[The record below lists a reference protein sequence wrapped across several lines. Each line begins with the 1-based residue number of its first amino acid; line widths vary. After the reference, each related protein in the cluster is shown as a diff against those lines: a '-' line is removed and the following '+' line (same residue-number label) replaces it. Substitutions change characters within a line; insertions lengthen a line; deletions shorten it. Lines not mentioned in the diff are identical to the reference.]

1 MAAADPPLPF
11 SLSYYRKLANMRRS
25 ANAKN
30 QVHLPELSKAP
41 KDILQPLPSRPKFA
55 RIQNDRDTRR
65 STLSQYLDSSPMD
78 GPSRHAGAGAD
89 GGESRSRH
97 VLIRGGAR
105 LPPISSGKVRPSELK
120 DQSKISCASLTSE
133 EAGGQNAGWTT
144 LHGGKGDGSGVQEG
158 QVGSEGYIHVYTVV
172 PQHVHR

>member
-1 MAAADPPLPF
+1 
-11 SLSYYRKLANMRRS
+11 MRLS

-55 RIQNDRDTRR
+55 RIQKDRDTRH
-65 STLSQYLDSSPMD
+65 STLSQYLDSPPMD
-78 GPSRHAGAGAD
+78 GPARRAGAGAD
-89 GGESRSRH
+89 GSENRSRR
-97 VLIRGGAR
+97 VLITARAR
-105 LPPISSGKVRPSELK
+105 LPPISSGKVRPTELK
-120 DQSKISCASLTSE
+120 DKSKISCATVASE
-133 EAGGQNAGWTT
+133 KAGGQNAGWAT

-158 QVGSEGYIHVYTVV
+158 QVGGEGYIHVYTVV